1 MDWSGVWVKFSRV
14 FLVFL
19 EEHEDEDEEM
29 KKNEKNLPLA
39 YLNTYLTNK
48 KDHFALALII
58 TLN

>member
-1 MDWSGVWVKFSRV
+1 MVFQSFLDFS
-14 FLVFL
+14 L
-19 EEHEDEDEEM
+19 EMKEMKNEEM
-29 KKNEKNLPLA
+29 KKNEKNLLLA